1 MKKVERDTPLFFAV
15 QQFIHT
21 VCQSPNIRQFPG
33 AHPVSIERKHIPLL
47 KREPYVVCE
56 KTDGQRYM
64 LASLVFEGVKYCLF
78 VNRAFDMWMVSLC
91 IPRNTLVDGEMVGDN
106 LYLVYDGYM
115 VSGEN
120 IMTHNLIERLKRI
133 ETVTRAPKMKIEVR
147 MKTMWKLQSIP
158 DILKTHYPYK
168 TDGLIFTP
176 VNQPV
181 KLETHEMM
189 FKWKPL
195 QEITVDFKVLKKLG
209 KYGLYVWDRGS
220 YVYESD
226 FQDNPY
232 LENKIVECRYD
243 NGHWIFVKVR
253 EDKPMPNNRRTF
265 FRTLVNIKEDIQP
278 EEFYT

>member
-15 QQFIHT
+15 QKFIHE
-21 VCQSPNIRQFPG
+21 VCSSPNPRQFPG

-47 KREPYVVCE
+47 KSQRYVVCE

-64 LASLVFEGVKYCLF
+64 LACLVFEGVKYCLF
-78 VNRAFDMWMVSLC
+78 VNRAFDMWMISLC
-91 IPRNTLVDGEMVGDN
+91 IPRNTLIDGEMVGDDS
-106 LYLVYDGYM
+106 YLVYDGYM

-120 IMTHNLIERLKRI
+120 IMSKNLVERLRLIEPATKGPR
-133 ETVTRAPKMKIEVR
+133 MKIEVR
-147 MKTMWKLQSIP
+147 MKTMWNLDRIP
-158 DILKTHYPYK
+158 HILETKYPYK

-176 VNQPV
+176 VNEPV
-181 KLETHEMM
+181 RLETHETM

-195 QEITVDFKVLKKLG
+195 SEITVDFKVLKKLN
-209 KYGLYVWDRGS
+209 KFGLYVWDRGS

-226 FQDNPY
+226 FGDDPKY
-232 LENKIVECRYD
+232 ENAIVECRYD

-253 EDKPMPNNRRTF
+253 QDKPMPNNRRTF
-265 FRTLVNIKEDIQP
+265 FRTLVNIKENIQP